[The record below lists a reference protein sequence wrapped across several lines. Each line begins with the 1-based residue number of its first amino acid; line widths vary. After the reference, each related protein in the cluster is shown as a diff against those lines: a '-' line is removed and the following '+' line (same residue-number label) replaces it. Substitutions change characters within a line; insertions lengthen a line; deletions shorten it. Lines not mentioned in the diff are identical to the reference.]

1 MNVNKAMY
9 WITRN
14 TYQSP
19 CIHFASGP
27 ATAFRGSCRSPPS
40 RVGFR
45 RRHPPHGP
53 VRLLL
58 LSSTGGVTSRLVFVR
73 QFART
78 DRRGNLEP
86 FKRCPTPDFS
96 PAGVGRSRARR
107 ERRYTRNRIRSNL
120 LEEENPRQNLFRNVF
135 KTRCVDFAKAFDTVS
150 HNKLMHKLS
159 CYGISGSLLHWI
171 ESFLSC
177 RTQQTHVGK
186 LPVVHFTYM

>member
-1 MNVNKAMY
+1 MY
-9 WITRN
+9 TFCIRSCHRVPRKLSIPAVTCRISAAASSTR
-14 TYQSP
+14 
-19 CIHFASGP
+19 A
-27 ATAFRGSCRSPPS
+27 RSVAVVALK
-40 RVGFR
+40 R
-45 RRHPPHGP
+45 
-53 VRLLL
+53 
-58 LSSTGGVTSRLVFVR
+58 SSTGGVTSRLVFVR

-150 HNKLMHKLS
+150 HNKLIHKLS